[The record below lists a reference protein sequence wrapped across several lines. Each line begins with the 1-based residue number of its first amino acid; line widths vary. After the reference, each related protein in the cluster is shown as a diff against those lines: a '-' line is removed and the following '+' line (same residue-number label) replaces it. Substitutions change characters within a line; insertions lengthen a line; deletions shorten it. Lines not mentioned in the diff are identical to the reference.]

1 MPIKF
6 VIKSETGPIR
16 KENQDF
22 AGFINKNN
30 VYMGI
35 LCDGM
40 GGHKNGSV
48 ASKIAVKEFIDF
60 FSNSQIEKIDAFDSK
75 NIQKWFQDGLEKVT
89 KKMKSLANMDIQYLD
104 MGTTLVLCLFFE
116 KEKELYIFN
125 LGDSRAY
132 LYNGFLHQIT
142 KDQNIMNYLIEKED
156 LAPEKAKNIKGW
168 DRLVSALGPKKN
180 GMADTFSVHKN
191 SNPKYIILT
200 SDGIH
205 SFVSKILFE
214 TILNDNSSID
224 KKADKLIKNAIE
236 LKSNDNLTCLIME
249 IK

>member
-1 MPIKF
+1 MSIKW

-22 AGFINKNN
+22 AGFVNKKN
-30 VYMGI
+30 VVMGI

-48 ASKIAVKEFIDF
+48 ASKVAVKEFIDF
-60 FSNSQIEKIDAFDSK
+60 FNNSQIETIDAFDSK
-75 NIQKWFQDGLEKVT
+75 NIQKWFQEGLEQVT
-89 KKMKSLANMDIQYLD
+89 KKMKSLANMDSQYLD
-104 MGTTLVLCLFFE
+104 MGTTLVISLFFQ
-116 KEKELYIFN
+116 KEQELYVFN
-125 LGDSRAY
+125 LGDSHAY

-142 KDQNIMNYLIEKED
+142 KDQNIMNYLIDKEN
-156 LAPEKAKNIKGW
+156 LSPEKAKNIHGW

-180 GMADTFSVHKN
+180 AIAETYNIHKD

-205 SFVSKILFE
+205 SFIPKILFE
-214 TILNDNSSID
+214 TILNDNSPIEQ
-224 KKADKLIKNAIE
+224 KANKLVKNAIE

-249 IK
+249 VN